1 MKMATVRS
9 GDDLVDA
16 VVFPGWLHRDGAMQH
31 DALNKKVQQYL
42 RTIFDT
48 GASNSKMK
56 QSAATCV
63 AALEVMA
70 ERGEILHSEVPLV
83 SRISAL
89 FSKWSKQQKKTIST
103 VAAAAVAADEGRY
116 NIYAMTSCNRR

>member
-1 MKMATVRS
+1 MIFATVPS
-9 GDDLVDA
+9 GDELVDA

-63 AALEVMA
+63 AAMEVMA
-70 ERGEILHSEVPLV
+70 DRGEILHSEVPLV

-89 FSKWSKQQKKTIST
+89 FSKWSKEQKTRIST
-103 VAAAAVAADEGRY
+103 VAAAPVAADEGP
-116 NIYAMTSCNRR
+116 NSIFAMTSCHGR

>member
-1 MKMATVRS
+1 MIIATVPS

-42 RTIFDT
+42 RTIFDN

-56 QSAATCV
+56 QSAATCM

-70 ERGEILHSEVPLV
+70 DRGEILHSEVPLV

-89 FSKWSKQQKKTIST
+89 FSKWSKQQKTKIST
-103 VAAAAVAADEGRY
+103 VAAAAIAADEGR
-116 NIYAMTSCNRR
+116 NSKFAMASCNHR